1 MLYTIEND
9 YLRAQIK
16 DDGAE
21 LHSLYGKQQQY
32 EYLWQGD
39 PAVWYGQ
46 APVLFP
52 IIGRLLNDQYRY
64 GGKTYVMQKH
74 GFARKRTFSVVSC
87 AHNEALFLLKS
98 DDATREMYPF
108 EFELYVRFELLGNS
122 LRATHTVVNRDDKEI
137 FFSLGGH
144 PGFNCA
150 IGARLEFDEPET
162 LNTRSVDVND
172 ALLLPERK
180 PVLQN
185 EKSITITEHIFDQ
198 DALILSGMRSRAVT
212 LVSDAHPRRVRFT
225 FGDVPNLGIWAKP
238 GAPYVCIEPWCG
250 LNDDHT
256 PRNDISEKEAIIR
269 LPAGDMFDLVYTA
282 EIF

>member
-21 LHSLYGKQQQY
+21 LHSLIGRQNGF
-32 EYLWQGD
+32 EYIWQGD

-52 IIGRLLNDQYRY
+52 IIGRLLNDRYRY
-64 GGKTYVMQKH
+64 GGQEYVMQKH
-74 GFARKRTFSVVSC
+74 GFARKRTFSLVSC
-87 AHNEALFLLKS
+87 ARNEAQFVLRS
-98 DDATREMYPF
+98 DDATRASYPF

-122 LRATHTVVNRDDKEI
+122 LRATHTVFNRDDKDM

-150 IGARLEFDEPET
+150 IGDWLEFDEPET
-162 LNTRSVDVND
+162 LDTQTIDSESIRI
-172 ALLLPERK
+172 AEHT
-180 PVLQN
+180 PVLRE
-185 EKSITITEHIFDQ
+185 EKRITITEHIFDR
-198 DALILSGMRSRAVT
+198 DALILTGMRSRAVT
-212 LVSDAHPRRVRFT
+212 LGSDAHERRVRFT
-225 FGDVPNLGIWAKP
+225 FGDVPYLGVWAKP

-250 LNDDHT
+250 VNDDRT
-256 PRNDISEKEAIIR
+256 ERSDISEKEAIVR
-269 LPAGDMFDLVYTA
+269 LSAGDMFDLVYTA
-282 EIF
+282 EIL